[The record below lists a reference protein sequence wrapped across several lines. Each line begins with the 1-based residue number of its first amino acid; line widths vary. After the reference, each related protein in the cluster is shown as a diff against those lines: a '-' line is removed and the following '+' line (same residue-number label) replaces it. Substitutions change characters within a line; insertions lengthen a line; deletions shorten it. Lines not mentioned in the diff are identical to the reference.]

1 MVHNAPLSVAQAP
14 AVHGHFLKLRS
25 DGSHWKDDEFD
36 YDLHFFK
43 MSLQRGGN
51 GASGAL
57 APPKSTEFQALN
69 ESELLKIEFDP
80 LGSLSAH
87 KAIQRN
93 NLRAISKKHNLAFV
107 QQATADTAGVHVP
120 QVTIHHTP
128 YTTHHTPQPDFPQ

>member
-1 MVHNAPLSVAQAP
+1 M
-14 AVHGHFLKLRS
+14 HGYFLKLRS
-25 DGSHWKDDEFD
+25 DGSHWKEDEFD

-51 GASGAL
+51 GGSGTL
-57 APPKSTEFQALN
+57 APPKSMEFQALN

-80 LGSLSAH
+80 LGSQSAH

-107 QQATADTAGVHVP
+107 QQASADTAGVHVP
-120 QVTIHHTP
+120 QVPTHYNLNIVHHLRAIL
-128 YTTHHTPQPDFPQ
+128 HQP